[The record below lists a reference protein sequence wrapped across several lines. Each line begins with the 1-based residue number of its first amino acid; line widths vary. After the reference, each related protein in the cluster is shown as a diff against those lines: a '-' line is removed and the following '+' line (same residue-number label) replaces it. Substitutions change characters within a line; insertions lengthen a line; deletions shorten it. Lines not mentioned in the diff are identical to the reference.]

1 MVIDLHAHT
10 AFSDGTQSPS
20 ELISEAAME
29 GIDVLGITDHD
40 TTAGWAPAE
49 EAARVYG
56 LGLVRGME
64 ISCRHEGISVHI
76 LSYLHDPYDTGL
88 ADVVEETRRSRL
100 DRTHL
105 IIEKLA
111 EDYPIDMDAVLSV
124 SGEDATIGRPHIAD
138 ALVAAGIVET
148 RSDAFASILSSR
160 GKYHVTL
167 PTIDPLTAIRLIREA
182 GGVSVFAHPRA
193 AMRGLV
199 VSDAAMRQ
207 FIEAGLDGLEV
218 DHRDNPPAER
228 EAMRR
233 LAQDR
238 DLIITGSSDYHGTGK
253 PNRLGEHSTS
263 QRMLDK
269 FLDRASTRPGGVD
282 FIQG

>member
-1 MVIDLHAHT
+1 
-10 AFSDGTQSPS
+10 DGTQTPS
-20 ELISEAAME
+20 ELLSEASME
-29 GIDVLGITDHD
+29 GIDVLGVTDHD

-49 EAARVYG
+49 AAARVYG

-64 ISCRHEGISVHI
+64 ISCRHEGISVHL

-88 ADVVEETRRSRL
+88 AAVVEETRRARL

-105 IIEKLA
+105 IIDRLA
-111 EDYPIDMDAVLSV
+111 EDYPVDMDAVLAV

-138 ALVAAGIVET
+138 ALVAAGIVESRT
-148 RSDAFASILSSR
+148 EAFGSILSSH
-160 GKYHVTL
+160 GKYHVSL
-167 PTIDPLTAIRLIREA
+167 PTIDPITAIALIREA

-199 VSDAAMRQ
+199 VPDTAMAD
-207 FIEAGLDGLEV
+207 FIAAGLDGLEV
-218 DHRDNPPAER
+218 DHRDNPQSER
-228 EAMRR
+228 EIMRR
-233 LAQDR
+233 LAHDH

-253 PNRLGEHSTS
+253 PNRLGEHVTTS
-263 QRMLDK
+263 HMFAKL
-269 FLDRASTRPGGVD
+269 LDRANSRPGGVD